1 MLFNMLCVGAAL
13 GIATLALGYGNVTA
27 WDAVIA
33 SGFGMILAEW
43 VKHKSSD

>member
-1 MLFNMLCVGAAL
+1 MGLNLVCVGAAL

-33 SGFGMILAEW
+33 AGFGMVLAEW
-43 VKHKSSD
+43 VKAKA